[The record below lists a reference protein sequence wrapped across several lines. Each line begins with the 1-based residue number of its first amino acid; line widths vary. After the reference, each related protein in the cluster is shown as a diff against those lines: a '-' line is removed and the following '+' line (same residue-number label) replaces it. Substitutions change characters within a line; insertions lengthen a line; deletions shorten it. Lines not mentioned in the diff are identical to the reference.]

1 MFQCYQLMDI
11 DHCYIWSRNIWYG
24 KTHSEFLLFRLT
36 FFNDFYLC
44 QEIKLFGILIT
55 TRKYNNLP
63 SLTNAF
69 IARTLLIHIASPLIL
84 ISKKVFFLPFFMI
97 LSLANIA
104 ITIVFHNPLTTWRCF
119 VEAREYSNRFEGGG
133 IRSSLMAIF
142 GGASE
147 WKTIET

>member
-11 DHCYIWSRNIWYG
+11 DHCYIWSWNIWYG

-36 FFNDFYLC
+36 FLMISIFVKKLNYLEFWL
-44 QEIKLFGILIT
+44 QRGNT
-55 TRKYNNLP
+55 NNLP

-119 VEAREYSNRFEGGG
+119 VEAREYSNRIEGGG

-147 WKTIET
+147 RKTIET